1 MLCILMDF
9 DLEILKTILISFH
22 QMEYLLENINLSSIK
37 EISKKI
43 SQELGINSKKSLK
56 TFVSPYKESK
66 NLVEK
71 ESINTLSNIQV
82 GGVNEEVIA
91 KVTIESAL
99 LAKDVRDA
107 IYSKYTKCM
116 KKLQEIKVHLKTK
129 ESRGWY
135 KSWLFGFLEGATLHN
150 LIIIAGLLFLTW
162 EYARTQE
169 VLWKEPEVTTWC
181 FEFFLQ
187 LKNEEGDGYILGK
200 DSLRNRGELIEAYGK
215 TKDYNIWNG
224 AELEDWH
231 LFIKS
236 DFLKNAISIKKNESM
251 IKIVYAFIMLSIP
264 AKFLMVVS
272 RDLGLEISDINLFH
286 QVLRLS
292 DTITKNNYNLLKKY
306 ELNLLYNRITYDF
319 QNTEKELLV
328 VKKLITFVND
338 KHNEWS
344 ELTKTPIILP
354 EIKQQIIEFSRKPET
369 MNDLVAKQVIKEIQ
383 QFEPLNS
390 VARKAISKVVQDNRN
405 IFMSKLTENVGLN
418 WYNDLDFE
426 TQFIII
432 ENIMVEHENNWERVL
447 NNIGINIP
455 RNALIQGGNRK
466 SSKNNSSKKSS
477 QKSSKKK
484 TLKNRFKN
492 RWNKL
497 FKKSKKSKKSIKPK
511 RVTIYTKKSNR
522 FDGSQNLDKDK
533 IAAGVFLPNF

>member
-1 MLCILMDF
+1 MG
-9 DLEILKTILISFH
+9 IS
-22 QMEYLLENINLSSIK
+22 
-37 EISKKI
+37 
-43 SQELGINSKKSLK
+43 
-56 TFVSPYKESK
+56 
-66 NLVEK
+66 
-71 ESINTLSNIQV
+71 
-82 GGVNEEVIA
+82 
-91 KVTIESAL
+91 
-99 LAKDVRDA
+99 
-107 IYSKYTKCM
+107 
-116 KKLQEIKVHLKTK
+116 
-129 ESRGWY
+129 
-135 KSWLFGFLEGATLHN
+135 
-150 LIIIAGLLFLTW
+150 
-162 EYARTQE
+162 RTQE
-169 VLWKEPEVTTWC
+169 VFWKEPEVTTWC

-236 DFLKNAISIKKNESM
+236 DFLKNAISIKKNESL

-272 RDLGLEISDINLFH
+272 RDLELEISDINLFH

-390 VARKAISKVVQDNRN
+390 V
-405 IFMSKLTENVGLN
+405 EG
-418 WYNDLDFE
+418 
-426 TQFIII
+426 
-432 ENIMVEHENNWERVL
+432 
-447 NNIGINIP
+447 
-455 RNALIQGGNRK
+455 
-466 SSKNNSSKKSS
+466 
-477 QKSSKKK
+477 
-484 TLKNRFKN
+484 
-492 RWNKL
+492 
-497 FKKSKKSKKSIKPK
+497 K
-511 RVTIYTKKSNR
+511 R
-522 FDGSQNLDKDK
+522 
-533 IAAGVFLPNF
+533 